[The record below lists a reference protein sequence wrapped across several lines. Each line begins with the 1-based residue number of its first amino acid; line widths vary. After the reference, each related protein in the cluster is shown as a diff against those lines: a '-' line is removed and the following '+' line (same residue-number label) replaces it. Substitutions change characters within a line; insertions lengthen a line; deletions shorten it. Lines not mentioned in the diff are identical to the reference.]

1 MSIKIGVFCDSFS
14 LYNNKYP
21 LSRNSHPLFKKMNE
35 EGYDNYL
42 LYPEASETVMKRYRG
57 EYNGEKLNDV
67 LKLLKPVTA
76 DNKPDIDI
84 LFVNYLPWSNTNWRN
99 RDYIN
104 NLLLEYGKKA
114 KLIIWRTTDAEKHCD
129 KKVESYLKDWLP
141 KNAKWFLDK
150 TKVIYSTY
158 SEDFPEIFHGKWD
171 YCSAFYDSELEI
183 PIKPKTER
191 EYGVIFGGPIGY
203 RVTMGNLLRDH
214 ILPVLEDNNIKSKFY
229 GEDFFKKYTIKN
241 GFDGI
246 KELGKFN
253 NVEFI
258 DGRIFLSDRE
268 YFELLS
274 NSLFSLHDSILVP
287 WGVTDVGVYST
298 GRTMEAAQSGTWLLS
313 TPFYHM
319 INNKRIIIE
328 NQNHIVNDKN
338 VRDIVNKV
346 INMSD
351 DEYENHI
358 INLRHF
364 MRENFDVSIFMDK
377 LNDLIR
383 KNI

>member
-1 MSIKIGVFCDSFS
+1 M
-14 LYNNKYP
+14 
-21 LSRNSHPLFKKMNE
+21 
-35 EGYDNYL
+35 
-42 LYPEASETVMKRYRG
+42 
-57 EYNGEKLNDV
+57 
-67 LKLLKPVTA
+67 
-76 DNKPDIDI
+76 
-84 LFVNYLPWSNTNWRN
+84 
-99 RDYIN
+99 
-104 NLLLEYGKKA
+104 LEYGKKA

-298 GRTMEAAQSGTWLLS
+298 GRTMEAAQSGSWLLS
-313 TPFYHM
+313 TPVYHM
-319 INNKRIIIE
+319 KNNKRIIIE

-351 DEYENHI
+351 DEYESHI